1 MRSIWVWVIA
11 VAIAIAVVAAIYLL
25 QIPSEKTETSYAAT
39 TPTVTTPAEQ
49 TTPTTTYITQT
60 SPQATPT
67 APAQKEVKIRD
78 VLGREVVVKVPVRRV
93 VAIGP
98 GALRLVV
105 YLNATDKL
113 VGIENLETRPPQGRD
128 YAYVLWAKNLTK
140 LPIVGQGGPDTQV
153 NFEAV
158 LKAEPDV
165 IIMSP
170 ALANTPDEV
179 QAKTGI
185 PVITVSYGTV
195 GGVNF
200 TELFYSIK
208 ILGVVLG
215 REQRAEELI
224 NYMKTLM
231 EDLNR
236 RTAGISNRPTVYV
249 GAISFKGGQPFTSTQ
264 AQFPP
269 LVLLNTPSIA
279 DRYGVKPGMQIQ
291 KEAILKEDPQII
303 FIDLG
308 NYINV
313 AQDFN
318 KSKDFY
324 CSLTAFKE
332 GRVYAILPFNYYWTN
347 VATLFVDA
355 YYMGKV
361 LYPDRFADVDP
372 IKKADEIYTKF
383 LGMPIYQKMAKD
395 FEGGFR
401 ELTEFKCG

>member
-1 MRSIWVWVIA
+1 MRSIGVWVIA
-11 VAIAIAVVAAIYLL
+11 VVIVIAVVAAIYLL

-39 TPTVTTPAEQ
+39 TPTVTTSAEQ
-49 TTPTTTYITQT
+49 TTPTTTYTTQT
-60 SPQATPT
+60 SSQATPT

-78 VLGREVVVKVPVRRV
+78 VLGREVVVKVPVRHV

-113 VGIENLETRPPQGRD
+113 VGIENFETRPPRGRD

-153 NFEAV
+153 NFEAI

-170 ALANTPDEV
+170 SLANTPDEV

-185 PVITVSYGTV
+185 PVITVRYGAFD
-195 GGVNF
+195 VNF

-236 RTAGISNRPTVYV
+236 RTAEISNRPTVYV

-279 DRYGVKPGMQIQ
+279 DRYGVKLGVHIQ

-303 FIDLG
+303 FVDLG

-332 GRVYAILPFNYYWTN
+332 GRVYAILPFNFYLTN

-372 IKKADEIYTKF
+372 VEKADEIYTKF
-383 LGMPIYQKMAKD
+383 LGMSIYQKMAKD

-401 ELTEFKCG
+401 KLTEFKCG

>member
-11 VAIAIAVVAAIYLL
+11 VAIIITVVAAIYLL
-25 QIPSEKTETSYAAT
+25 PSEKTETSYAAT

-49 TTPTTTYITQT
+49 TTPATTYTTQT
-60 SPQATPT
+60 SQTTPT
-67 APAQKEVKIRD
+67 VPAQKEVKIRD

-93 VAIGP
+93 VALGP

-128 YAYVLWAKNLTK
+128 YGYVLWAKNLTK
-140 LPIVGQGGPDTQV
+140 LPLVGQGGPDTQV

-170 ALANTPDEV
+170 ALANMPDDV
-179 QAKTGI
+179 QTKTGI

-200 TELFYSIK
+200 TELFHSIK
-208 ILGVVLG
+208 TLGVVLG

-224 NYMKTLM
+224 NYMRRLA

-236 RTAGISNRPTVYV
+236 RTTEISNRPTVYV
-249 GAISFKGGQPFTSTQ
+249 GAVSFKGGQPFTSTQ

-279 DRYGVKPGMQIQ
+279 DRYGVKPGMQIR
-291 KEAILKEDPQII
+291 EEDILKEDPQII

-372 IKKADEIYTKF
+372 VKKADEIFTKF
-383 LGMPIYQKMAKD
+383 LGMPIYQKMAED
-395 FEGGFR
+395 FKGGFR
-401 ELTEFKCG
+401 KLTEFKCG

>member
-1 MRSIWVWVIA
+1 MRSIWVWAIA

-25 QIPSEKTETSYAAT
+25 QIPSEKTETSHAPT
-39 TPTVTTPAEQ
+39 TPTATTPAEQ
-49 TTPTTTYITQT
+49 TTPATTYTQT
-60 SPQATPT
+60 SQATPT
-67 APAQKEVKIRD
+67 VPAQKEIKIRD

-128 YAYVLWAKNLTK
+128 YGYVLWAKNLTK
-140 LPIVGQGGPDTQV
+140 LPIIGQGGPNTQV

-165 IIMSP
+165 IIMAP

-179 QAKTGI
+179 QEKTGI
-185 PVITVSYGTV
+185 PVITVYGFLS
-195 GGVNF
+195 GANF
-200 TELFYSIK
+200 TELFHSIK

-224 NYMKTLM
+224 NYMKRLA

-249 GAISFKGGQPFTSTQ
+249 GAVAFRGGQPFTGTETQ
-264 AQFPP
+264 IPP

-279 DRYGVKPGMQIQ
+279 DRYGVKPGSRQIQ

-303 FIDLG
+303 FIDLI
-308 NYINV
+308 NYIYV

-332 GRVYAILPFNYYWTN
+332 GKVYGILPFKNYGTN
-347 VATLFVDA
+347 VATVFVDA

-383 LGMPIYQKMAKD
+383 LGMPIYQETAKD

>member
-1 MRSIWVWVIA
+1 VIA

-25 QIPSEKTETSYAAT
+25 QIPSGKNETPYAAT

-49 TTPTTTYITQT
+49 TTPATTYTTRT
-60 SPQATPT
+60 SSQVTPT

-128 YAYVLWAKNLTK
+128 YGYVLWAKNLTK
-140 LPIVGQGGPDTQV
+140 LPIVGQGGPDKQV
-153 NFEAV
+153 NFEAI

-185 PVITVSYGTV
+185 PVITVYGFLS
-195 GGVNF
+195 GANF
-200 TELFYSIK
+200 TELFHSIK

-224 NYMKTLM
+224 NYMKRLI

-264 AQFPP
+264 AQIPP

-279 DRYGVKPGMQIQ
+279 DRYGVKHGMQIQ

-303 FIDLG
+303 FIDLI
-308 NYINV
+308 NYIYV

-332 GRVYAILPFNYYWTN
+332 GRVYGILPFKNYGTN
-347 VATLFVDA
+347 VATVFVDA

-383 LGMPIYQKMAKD
+383 LGMPIYQEMAKD

>member
-1 MRSIWVWVIA
+1 MRSIWVWAIVVVI
-11 VAIAIAVVAAIYLL
+11 IIAVVAAIYLL
-25 QIPSEKTETSYAAT
+25 QIPSEKTETLYAVA
-39 TPTVTTPAEQ
+39 TPTVTTSVEQITLATTYTQTSQ
-49 TTPTTTYITQT
+49 TTPTV
-60 SPQATPT
+60 
-67 APAQKEVKIRD
+67 PAQKEVKIRD

-165 IIMSP
+165 IVMSP
-170 ALANTPDEV
+170 VLVNTPDEI

-208 ILGVVLG
+208 TLGVVLG

-224 NYMKTLM
+224 NYMKRLA

-236 RTAGISNRPTVYV
+236 RTSEISNRPTVYV
-249 GAISFKGGQPFTSTQ
+249 GAVSFKGGQPFTSTQ

-279 DRYGVKPGMQIQ
+279 DLYGVKPGMQIQ
-291 KEAILKEDPQII
+291 KEAVLKEDPQII

-324 CSLTAFKE
+324 CSLSAFKE
-332 GRVYAILPFNYYWTN
+332 GRVYAILSFNYYWTN

-372 IKKADEIYTKF
+372 VEKADEIYTKF

-395 FEGGFR
+395 FKGGLR
-401 ELTEFKCG
+401 KLTEFKCG

>member
-11 VAIAIAVVAAIYLL
+11 ATIIIAVVAAIYLL
-25 QIPSEKTETSYAAT
+25 QIPSEKTETLYAAT
-39 TPTVTTPAEQ
+39 TPTVTTSVKQITPA
-49 TTPTTTYITQT
+49 TTYTQT
-60 SPQATPT
+60 SQTTPT

-113 VGIENLETRPPQGRD
+113 VGIESWETRPPQGRD

-170 ALANTPDEV
+170 ALANMPDEI

-185 PVITVSYGTV
+185 PVITVSYGTL

-208 ILGVVLG
+208 ILGEVLG
-215 REQRAEELI
+215 REQRAGELI
-224 NYMKTLM
+224 DYMKRLA

-236 RTAGISNRPTVYV
+236 RTTEISNRPTVYV
-249 GAISFKGGQPFTSTQ
+249 GAVSFKGGQPFTSTQ

-332 GRVYAILPFNYYWTN
+332 GGVYAILPFNYYWTN

-372 IKKADEIYTKF
+372 VEKADEIYTKF

-395 FEGGFR
+395 FKGGFR

>member
-1 MRSIWVWVIA
+1 MRSIWVWAIA

-25 QIPSEKTETSYAAT
+25 QIPSEKPETSHTAT
-39 TPTVTTPAEQ
+39 TSTVTTPAEQ
-49 TTPTTTYITQT
+49 TTPATTYTTQT
-60 SPQATPT
+60 SQATPT

-113 VGIENLETRPPQGRD
+113 VGIKNFETRPPEGRD

-140 LPIVGQGGPDTQV
+140 LPIIGQGGPGTQV

-179 QAKTGI
+179 QEKTGI
-185 PVITVSYGTV
+185 PVITVSSGIL
-195 GGVNF
+195 GGANF

-208 ILGVVLG
+208 TLGVVLG

-224 NYMKTLM
+224 NYMKRLA

-249 GAISFKGGQPFTSTQ
+249 GAVSSGGGQPFTGTQ
-264 AQFPP
+264 AQIPP

-279 DRYGVKPGMQIQ
+279 DRYGVKPGIMQIQ

-303 FIDLG
+303 FIDLI
-308 NYINV
+308 NYIYV

-332 GRVYAILPFNYYWTN
+332 GRIYGILPFNYYRTN
-347 VATLFVDA
+347 VDTVFVDA

-383 LGMPIYQKMAKD
+383 LGMPIYQEMAKN
-395 FEGGFR
+395 FKGGFR

>member
-1 MRSIWVWVIA
+1 MRSNWVWAIV
-11 VAIAIAVVAAIYLL
+11 VAIITAAVAAIYLL
-25 QIPSEKTETSYAAT
+25 QIPSEKTETPYAAA

-49 TTPTTTYITQT
+49 TTLATTYTQT
-60 SPQATPT
+60 SQATPT
-67 APAQKEVKIRD
+67 VPAQKEVKIRD

-113 VGIENLETRPPQGRD
+113 VGIENFETRPPRGRD

-153 NFEAV
+153 NFEAI

-170 ALANTPDEV
+170 SLANTPDEV
-179 QAKTGI
+179 QTKTGI
-185 PVITVSYGTV
+185 PVITVRYGAFD
-195 GGVNF
+195 VNF

-231 EDLNR
+231 DDLNR
-236 RTAGISNRPTVYV
+236 RTAEISNRPTVYV

-279 DRYGVKPGMQIQ
+279 DRYGVKLGVHIQ

-303 FIDLG
+303 FVDLG

-332 GRVYAILPFNYYWTN
+332 GRVYAILPFNFYLTN
-347 VATLFVDA
+347 VATLFVGA

-372 IKKADEIYTKF
+372 VEKADEIYTKF

-395 FEGGFR
+395 FKGGFR
-401 ELTEFKCG
+401 KLTEFKCG

>member
-1 MRSIWVWVIA
+1 MRSIGVWVIA
-11 VAIAIAVVAAIYLL
+11 VVIVIAVVAAIYLL

-39 TPTVTTPAEQ
+39 TSTVTTPAEQ
-49 TTPTTTYITQT
+49 TTPATTYTTQT
-60 SPQATPT
+60 PSQATPT

-78 VLGREVVVKVPVRRV
+78 VLGREVVVKVPVRHV

-113 VGIENLETRPPQGRD
+113 VGIENFETRLPRGRD

-153 NFEAV
+153 NFEAI

-170 ALANTPDEV
+170 SLANTPDEV
-179 QAKTGI
+179 QTKTGI
-185 PVITVSYGTV
+185 PVITVRYGAFD
-195 GGVNF
+195 VNF

-236 RTAGISNRPTVYV
+236 R
-249 GAISFKGGQPFTSTQ
+249 
-264 AQFPP
+264 PP
-269 LVLLNTPSIA
+269 
-279 DRYGVKPGMQIQ
+279 R
-291 KEAILKEDPQII
+291 
-303 FIDLG
+303 
-308 NYINV
+308 
-313 AQDFN
+313 
-318 KSKDFY
+318 
-324 CSLTAFKE
+324 SLTDRQFMWAPSLSKVVNPSLAP
-332 GRVYAILPFNYYWTN
+332 RHNSRRLSYS
-347 VATLFVDA
+347 TLLVSLIDTA
-355 YYMGKV
+355 
-361 LYPDRFADVDP
+361 
-372 IKKADEIYTKF
+372 
-383 LGMPIYQKMAKD
+383 
-395 FEGGFR
+395 
-401 ELTEFKCG
+401 

>member
-11 VAIAIAVVAAIYLL
+11 VAIAIAVVAATYLL
-25 QIPSEKTETSYAAT
+25 QIPSEKTETSYATT
-39 TPTVTTPAEQ
+39 TPTATTPAEQ
-49 TTPTTTYITQT
+49 TTPATTYTQT
-60 SPQATPT
+60 SSQATPT

-165 IIMSP
+165 IVMSP
-170 ALANTPDEV
+170 SLANTPDEV

-200 TELFYSIK
+200 TELFHSIK
-208 ILGVVLG
+208 TLGVVLG

-224 NYMKTLM
+224 NYMKRLA

-236 RTAGISNRPTVYV
+236 RTSEISNRPTVYV
-249 GAISFKGGQPFTSTQ
+249 GATSFKGGQPFTSTQ

-324 CSLTAFKE
+324 CSLSAFKE
-332 GRVYAILPFNYYWTN
+332 GRVYAVLPFNYYWTN

-355 YYMGKV
+355 YYMGEV
-361 LYPDRFADVDP
+361 LYPDSFADVDP
-372 IKKADEIYTKF
+372 VKKADEIYTKF
-383 LGMPIYQKMAKD
+383 LGMPIYQKMAED
-395 FEGGFR
+395 FKGGFR
-401 ELTEFKCG
+401 KLTEFKCG

>member
-1 MRSIWVWVIA
+1 MRSVWVWAIV

-25 QIPSEKTETSYAAT
+25 QIPSEKTETSYAAA
-39 TPTVTTPAEQ
+39 TPTVTTSAEQ
-49 TTPTTTYITQT
+49 TTPATTYTTQI
-60 SPQATPT
+60 SSQDTPT

-78 VLGREVVVKVPVRRV
+78 VLGREVVVKVPVGRV

-113 VGIENLETRPPQGRD
+113 VGIENLETRPPRGRD

-153 NFEAV
+153 NFEAI
-158 LKAEPDV
+158 LKVKPDV

-185 PVITVSYGTV
+185 PVITVSYGTL
-195 GGVNF
+195 GSVNS

-236 RTAGISNRPTVYV
+236 RTAEISNRPTVYV
-249 GAISFKGGQPFTSTQ
+249 GAISFKGGQPFTNTQ

-279 DRYGVKPGMQIQ
+279 DRYGVKLGVHIQ

-347 VATLFVDA
+347 IATLFVNA

-401 ELTEFKCG
+401 KLTEFKCG

>member
-1 MRSIWVWVIA
+1 VIA

-25 QIPSEKTETSYAAT
+25 QIPSEYTETSYAVI
-39 TPTVTTPAEQ
+39 TPTATMSVEQ
-49 TTPTTTYITQT
+49 TTPATTYTTQT
-60 SPQATPT
+60 SSQATPT

-78 VLGREVVVKVPVRRV
+78 VLGREVVVKVPVERV

-113 VGIENLETRPPQGRD
+113 VGIESWETRPPQGRD

-158 LKAEPDV
+158 LKAKPDV
-165 IIMSP
+165 IIISP
-170 ALANTPDEV
+170 ALANTPDEI

-185 PVITVSYGTV
+185 PVITVSYGTL
-195 GGVNF
+195 GSVNF

-208 ILGVVLG
+208 ILGEVLG
-215 REQRAEELI
+215 HEQRAEELI

-236 RTAGISNRPTVYV
+236 RTAEISNRPTVYV

-372 IKKADEIYTKF
+372 IEKADEIYTKF

-395 FEGGFR
+395 FKGGFR
-401 ELTEFKCG
+401 KLTEFKCE

>member
-1 MRSIWVWVIA
+1 VIA
-11 VAIAIAVVAAIYLL
+11 VVIIIAVVAAIYLL
-25 QIPSEKTETSYAAT
+25 QIPSEKTETSYAAA

-49 TTPTTTYITQT
+49 TTPATTYTTQI
-60 SPQATPT
+60 SSQATPT

-170 ALANTPDEV
+170 SLANTPDEV

-185 PVITVSYGTV
+185 PVITVSYGTL
-195 GGVNF
+195 GVNF
-200 TELFYSIK
+200 TVLFYSIK
-208 ILGVVLG
+208 ILGEVLG

-224 NYMKTLM
+224 NYMKRLV

-236 RTAGISNRPTVYV
+236 RTTKISNRPTVYV

-279 DRYGVKPGMQIQ
+279 DRYGVKAGMQIQ
-291 KEAILKEDPQII
+291 KEAILKEDPHII

-332 GRVYAILPFNYYWTN
+332 GRVYGILQFNYYWTN
-347 VATLFVDA
+347 VATLFANA

-383 LGMPIYQKMAKD
+383 LGMPIYQEMAKNLK
-395 FEGGFR
+395 GGFR

>member
-11 VAIAIAVVAAIYLL
+11 VAIIITVVAAIYLL
-25 QIPSEKTETSYAAT
+25 PSEKTETSYAAT

-49 TTPTTTYITQT
+49 TTPATTYTTQT
-60 SPQATPT
+60 SQTTPT
-67 APAQKEVKIRD
+67 VPAQKEVKIRD

-93 VAIGP
+93 VALGP

-128 YAYVLWAKNLTK
+128 YGYVLWAKNLTK
-140 LPIVGQGGPDTQV
+140 LPLVGQGGPDTQV

-170 ALANTPDEV
+170 ALANMPDDV
-179 QAKTGI
+179 QTKTGI

-200 TELFYSIK
+200 SELFHSIK
-208 ILGVVLG
+208 TLGVVLG

-224 NYMKTLM
+224 NYMRRLA

-236 RTAGISNRPTVYV
+236 RTTEISNRPTVYV
-249 GAISFKGGQPFTSTQ
+249 GAVSFKGGQPFTSTQ

-279 DRYGVKPGMQIQ
+279 DRYGVKPGMQIR
-291 KEAILKEDPQII
+291 EEDILKEDPQII

-372 IKKADEIYTKF
+372 VKKADEIYTKF
-383 LGMPIYQKMAKD
+383 LGMPIYQKMAED
-395 FEGGFR
+395 FKGGFR
-401 ELTEFKCG
+401 KLTEFKCG

>member
-1 MRSIWVWVIA
+1 MRCIWVWVIA
-11 VAIAIAVVAAIYLL
+11 VAIAIAVVAATYLL
-25 QIPSEKTETSYAAT
+25 QIPGEKTETSYATT
-39 TPTVTTPAEQ
+39 TPTATTPAEQ
-49 TTPTTTYITQT
+49 TTPATTYTQT
-60 SPQATPT
+60 SSQATPT

-165 IIMSP
+165 IVMSP
-170 ALANTPDEV
+170 SLANTPDEV

-208 ILGVVLG
+208 ILGEVLG

-224 NYMKTLM
+224 DYMKTLM

-279 DRYGVKPGMQIQ
+279 NRYGVKPGMQIR
-291 KEAILKEDPQII
+291 EEDILKEDPQII
-303 FIDLG
+303 FIDLI
-308 NYINV
+308 NYIYV

-332 GRVYAILPFNYYWTN
+332 GRVYGILPFKNYGTN
-347 VATLFVDA
+347 VATVFVDA

-383 LGMPIYQKMAKD
+383 LGMPIYQEMAKD

>member
-11 VAIAIAVVAAIYLL
+11 VAIIITVVAAIYLL
-25 QIPSEKTETSYAAT
+25 PSEKTETSYAAT

-49 TTPTTTYITQT
+49 TTPATTYTTQT
-60 SPQATPT
+60 SQTTPT
-67 APAQKEVKIRD
+67 VPAQKEVKIRD

-93 VAIGP
+93 VALGP

-128 YAYVLWAKNLTK
+128 YGYVLWAKNLTK
-140 LPIVGQGGPDTQV
+140 LPLVGQGGPDTQV

-170 ALANTPDEV
+170 ALANMPDDV
-179 QAKTGI
+179 QTKTGI

-200 TELFYSIK
+200 SELFHSIK
-208 ILGVVLG
+208 TLGVVLG

-224 NYMKTLM
+224 NYMRRLA

-236 RTAGISNRPTVYV
+236 RTTEISNRPTVYV
-249 GAISFKGGQPFTSTQ
+249 GAVSFKGGQPFTSTQ

-279 DRYGVKPGMQIQ
+279 DRYGVKPGMQIR
-291 KEAILKEDPQII
+291 EEDILKEDPQII

-372 IKKADEIYTKF
+372 VKKADEIFTKF
-383 LGMPIYQKMAKD
+383 LGMPIYQKMAED
-395 FEGGFR
+395 FKGGFR
-401 ELTEFKCG
+401 KLTEFKCG